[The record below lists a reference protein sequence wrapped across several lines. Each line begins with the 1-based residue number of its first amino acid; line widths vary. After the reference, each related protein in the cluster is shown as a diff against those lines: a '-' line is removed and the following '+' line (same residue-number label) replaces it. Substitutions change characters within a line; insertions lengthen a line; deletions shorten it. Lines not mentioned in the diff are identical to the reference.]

1 MTVDKYSW
9 GYRRNSRALDAYT
22 IQELINQLVETVSFG
37 GTLKYEKN
45 NKTSAKLLK
54 NNDIYCTYILK
65 N

>member
-37 GTLKYEKN
+37 GTLKYEKY
-45 NKTSAKLLK
+45 KKICKITKK
-54 NNDIYCTYILK
+54 
-65 N
+65 